1 MGDNNIRQNEIRS
14 LNMESA
20 NMNEKRNPV
29 QLIIKR
35 VIRSIRRLLKIVQEI
50 HVFRKSNLCK
60 KSDSPRSNGT
70 DIQTDQQC
78 LEVTYDIP
86 LDMPQRMSSQ
96 LDLEPINTI
105 NFDGNEK
112 EFVQQQQLW
121 LLNGRIS
128 PQNIDRILTTPQT
141 RTTGEDVTREPAD
154 HTIFESFPNEIQSN
168 IYMEVDSSEQLK
180 S

>member
-1 MGDNNIRQNEIRS
+1 
-14 LNMESA
+14 
-20 NMNEKRNPV
+20 MNEKRASEDKAKGKPN
-29 QLIIKR
+29 R
-35 VIRSIRRLLKIVQEI
+35 E
-50 HVFRKSNLCK
+50 K
-60 KSDSPRSNGT
+60 KSSSANHKKSHKEHKKTAKDSARDPGVSKIKSVQKYDSPRSNGT
-70 DIQTDQQC
+70 DIQTDQQS
-78 LEVTYDIP
+78 LEDTYDIP

-141 RTTGEDVTREPAD
+141 RTTGEDVTRETKD

-168 IYMEVDSSEQLK
+168 IYMEVDSSEQFK